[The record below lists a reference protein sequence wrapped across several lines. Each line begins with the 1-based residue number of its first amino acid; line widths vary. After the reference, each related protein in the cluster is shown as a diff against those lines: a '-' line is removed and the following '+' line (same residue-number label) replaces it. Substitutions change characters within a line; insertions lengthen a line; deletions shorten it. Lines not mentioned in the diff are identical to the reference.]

1 MEHNLIRIPEP
12 RLLFRHDQTME
23 DPRDGLTLFG
33 PLDKAKPY
41 GVKVGV
47 IGTRRGIDIYKRW
60 VEWVQGPVFIQP
72 PPPGRPPFP
81 GFGAAFQTPWESQA
95 VVELEVGDEE
105 IDKHLYLDDRHQRVY
120 GTVDVFTSRILRA
133 LKEEEDKPELWFV
146 VVPDRIYKYCRP
158 ESNVE
163 PSVRLQAK
171 VQFKTV
177 GKARSF
183 YENHSLFPEVD
194 DAATAYFYEEHFH
207 NQLKARLLDA
217 MVLTQVAKES
227 TLSNI
232 GREGDPGVV
241 SADVRRQSEI
251 AWNLSTG
258 IFYKVGGRPWKVSSI
273 REGVCYVGL
282 VFKKDMSTG
291 TTRNACCAAQMFLDS
306 GDGVVFKGAVGPWY
320 NEDTGDYHLSR
331 SAAKALGQMVIESY
345 KRKSKDGKPPREVF
359 IHGRVRFESDEWA
372 GFEEAAG
379 SDTNIV
385 GVRIRHEQN
394 LKMYRQGQNPILR
407 GLAHIRGKRSAH
419 LWTKGWTPRIQ
430 TYPGRGVPNPLIIE
444 LNKGDASIETVL
456 QDILTLTKLNYNTC
470 VFGDG
475 MPITLKF
482 ANAVGE
488 ILTAGPIKDIP
499 PLPFTH
505 YI

>member
-120 GTVDVFTSRILRA
+120 GTVDVFTSRILLA
-133 LKEEEDKPELWFV
+133 LKEEENKPELWFV

-158 ESNVE
+158 ESKVE

-177 GKARSF
+177 GKAHNF
-183 YENHSLFPEVD
+183 YENHSLFPEVE

-241 SADVRRQSEI
+241 PGDVRRQSEI

-320 NEDTGDYHLSR
+320 NEDTGDFHLSR

-345 KRKSKDGKPPREVF
+345 KRKSKDGRPPREVF

-379 SDTNIV
+379 SHTNIV
-385 GVRIRHEQN
+385 GIRIRHEQN
-394 LKMYRQGQNPILR
+394 LKMYRQGQIRYFAGLLIFEESAVHIYGLKDGLPAFRHILEEELR
-407 GLAHIRGKRSAH
+407 
-419 LWTKGWTPRIQ
+419 TP
-430 TYPGRGVPNPLIIE
+430 
-444 LNKGDASIETVL
+444 
-456 QDILTLTKLNYNTC
+456 
-470 VFGDG
+470 
-475 MPITLKF
+475 
-482 ANAVGE
+482 
-488 ILTAGPIKDIP
+488 
-499 PLPFTH
+499 
-505 YI
+505 